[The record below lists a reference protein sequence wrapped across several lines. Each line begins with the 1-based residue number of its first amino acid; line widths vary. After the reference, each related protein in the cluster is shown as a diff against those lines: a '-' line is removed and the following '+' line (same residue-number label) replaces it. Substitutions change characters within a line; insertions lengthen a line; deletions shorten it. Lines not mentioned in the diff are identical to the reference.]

1 MQLLH
6 LLPAVGE
13 AVDDTTRVVREFVV
27 SQGQLRRMDE
37 IVADPETRTAP
48 HPYFPHQPIFVAK
61 YKGLSTAHPF
71 ALTYDESRTIVAAR
85 TMPRG
90 HPTPIHP
97 VIPASG
103 EPPIAYVFGGTLQ
116 HPAVNK
122 LSGIVLYVPVARAG
136 NICRITAGETTSVP
150 TGAPACFL
158 AAMKIADCGVSITA
172 GSSM

>member
-1 MQLLH
+1 MIDQTIALQPTTIRGRRGVQLLH

-71 ALTYDESRTIVAAR
+71 
-85 TMPRG
+85 G
-90 HPTPIHP
+90 
-97 VIPASG
+97 
-103 EPPIAYVFGGTLQ
+103 
-116 HPAVNK
+116 
-122 LSGIVLYVPVARAG
+122 
-136 NICRITAGETTSVP
+136 
-150 TGAPACFL
+150 
-158 AAMKIADCGVSITA
+158 
-172 GSSM
+172 